1 MVGITSL
8 WLPILLSAVF
18 VFVVSSVIH
27 MALNYH
33 KSDWSELPDESELAQ
48 AFRKAGVGPGNY
60 HIPHCASMGEMKSEE
75 TRKKFEQGPVGFITL
90 MPNGPPAMGKHL
102 LLWFVY
108 SLVIGVLTAY
118 LTGRTLGADTHYL
131 QVFRV
136 AGTVAFVAYAGAE
149 PIASIWKGMKWSA
162 TLKNMFDGLLY
173 ALVTAGAFGWLWP
186 N

>member
-1 MVGITSL
+1 MVGMTSL
-8 WLPILLSAVF
+8 WLPILL
-18 VFVVSSVIH
+18 
-27 MALNYH
+27 
-33 KSDWSELPDESELAQ
+33 
-48 AFRKAGVGPGNY
+48 
-60 HIPHCASMGEMKSEE
+60 
-75 TRKKFEQGPVGFITL
+75 
-90 MPNGPPAMGKHL
+90 MPNGPSAMGKHL

-162 TLKNMFDGLLY
+162 TLRNMFDGLLY